1 MKIGSKITVIGSDPI
16 GLNELTTTETI
27 PLSNITLSLI
37 LPMDDQK
44 VVAMHFKNIIVH
56 EAFTIWFLKQQEALC
71 VTVLFGLLT

>member
-1 MKIGSKITVIGSDPI
+1 
-16 GLNELTTTETI
+16 
-27 PLSNITLSLI
+27 
-37 LPMDDQK
+37 MDDQK